1 MFYVFVLFLL
11 SEYVFDYGF
20 PIGMNQTVYGTFTD
34 TTDTNQAVINYRKG
48 YKATMDSTAYGLGI
62 GWWRAQYKFRWNDIQ
77 PTSPDLYVWDDEDSL
92 VKWAGERGMHIL
104 PVFGYT
110 ATWAANQEIPETYWT
125 LYPPD
130 PSYWGEYEAYVESLV
145 ERYDGDGYRDFSG
158 MVIPIKHWEC
168 MNEPYAKY
176 FYGDKDQYIEMF
188 EHSRAGLKRADEG
201 SNIGGPCLTG
211 EPNEKTDMNYPFYRA
226 FEEGKG
232 KILRWLYY
240 DTLSNSLV
248 YDESMTWE
256 QIFSYIVRNIGLDNI
271 DFVTFHIYNSAVN
284 FMKVLRELKDTI
296 GYYKPLW
303 ITEAGYQWADLFR
316 IKTSLYPESSPQ
328 GRIPFN
334 PDTNGYFHHTVWA
347 KYAWHISSIS
357 ICDTFLRPG
366 DSVVLIRDHP
376 YRVEKIEYNGGPI
389 RWSDDSIAVNIGDS
403 LHIHHFFDRE
413 YSNTKE
419 TQVTNYMALFDS
431 LFSYMFEERVDTGF
445 KVFLFCVYP
454 FFFREG
460 HYPLWIQLDS
470 MWLVR
475 QHNMS
480 VLTLIDTLFQPLS
493 AYDTIKKYMYSFVRP
508 LKECDVD
515 GMKGIVRMVGDGT
528 GGLYALPVYGG
539 NAHVVYLE
547 KDFLIPSSDVAVG
560 GELTRLFKFGSH
572 LYITENDQGY
582 GKYYHSTDGVNWDTN
597 FIKMGDGNY
606 ATGLV
611 GGIDMLKEGNDIKFL
626 YVKKNPDSCF
636 FDFSLYVSQRDGEG
650 WSYYPCYSSDDT
662 LYNVQFAYKQT
673 PISEEYYCFEESGN
687 VYIVGYK
694 HIGDFLISEGGG
706 NAKYPYITGSRG
718 KFRVVWVDTLNKR
731 VRYRER
737 VYDSDWKGIENVAE
751 LNVADGRV
759 QPSIGVLSGG
769 RVWVVWADSTDGG
782 WNIYYK
788 ERIGDNAWT
797 ERRRLNYDWGCEYPF
812 VKEISDSVLGM
823 CWVYRDIDS
832 VYYLQSRR
840 IKEDYWRDGVLVT
853 GLSSNSVIVWGN
865 ITVYWATDLDVDYT
879 IIYVSWDDGRTW
891 TQVDSLA
898 GSPGS
903 YTWTATYPIT
913 DKARFKVEIH
923 GEGISSDISDR
934 FRIYTKIGPPIEFS
948 STGGRL
954 LQADVSG
961 LSGKYVWLDGGDSL
975 VAEAGGIRRYGREL
989 NVRGREVKVIRLWS
1003 DEETHVYIS
1012 EGGFAGISKNLPV
1025 YLYDVEYLTG
1035 FGKEWP
1041 SSVTRVRG
1049 GYRDGYDIGD
1059 TLEYEFDRVKDN
1071 SYVRF
1076 YAQGTGRVYVNNRCM
1091 GEFGEGENEVFISKG
1106 GEKRIRFCGR
1116 EIGIGWIGIY
1126 RVPEMHG
1133 AGEFVNTLPEM
1144 KIKEVRTIG
1153 SGIRFVY
1160 TGPDKGIKIKVIDIC
1175 GRVIYKKEMD
1185 ARSGMEVEIKHK
1197 FPQGVYFMKVENL
1210 KPVRFVILR

>member
-11 SEYVFDYGF
+11 SEYVYDGGF
-20 PIGMNQTVYGTFTD
+20 PFGMNHPVYGTFTD

-48 YKATMDSTAYGLGI
+48 YKATMDSVAYGLGM
-62 GWWRAQYKFRWNDIQ
+62 GWWRAEFKFRWYDVWPQ
-77 PTSPDLYVWDDEDSL
+77 HEPYDVWDFSDADSL

-110 ATWAANQEIPETYWT
+110 ASWAANQEIPESYWT

-130 PSYWGEYEAYVESLV
+130 PSYWGEYEVYVESLV

-168 MNEPYAKY
+168 INEPYGMY
-176 FYGDKDQYIEMF
+176 FLGDIDQYIEMF
-188 EHSRAGLKRADEG
+188 EHSRAGLKRADPG
-201 SNIGGPCLTG
+201 SNIGGPCLSG
-211 EPNEKTDMNYPFYRA
+211 KPNEKTDMNYPFYRP
-226 FEEGKG
+226 FEDDKG
-232 KILRWLYY
+232 EILRWVYY
-240 DTLSNSLV
+240 DTLSDSLV

-256 QIFSYIVRNIGLDNI
+256 QTFSYIVRNIGLDNI
-271 DFVTFHIYNSAVN
+271 DFVTFHMYNSVAD
-284 FMKVLRELKDTI
+284 FMKLLRELKDTI

-303 ITEAGYQWADLFR
+303 ITETGFQRADPFR
-316 IKTSLYPESSPQ
+316 IKTSLYPETSPQ
-328 GRIPFN
+328 GRIPFS
-334 PDTNGYFHHTVWA
+334 PDANGYFHATVYA
-347 KYAWHISSIS
+347 KYAWSRPCIS

-403 LHIHHFFDRE
+403 LHILHFFDRE
-413 YSNTKE
+413 YANTKE
-419 TQVTNYMALFDS
+419 TQINNYKALFDS

-454 FFFREG
+454 FFIWEVHY

-470 MWLVR
+470 KWLYKTGY
-475 QHNMS
+475 MS
-480 VLTLIDTLFQPLS
+480 IYTLIDTLFQPLP
-493 AYDTIKKYMYSFVRP
+493 AYDTIKVYMSLLNRG
-508 LKECDVD
+508 LRECDEG
-515 GMKGIVRMVGDGT
+515 GMEGIKRVVGDGT

-539 NAHVVYLE
+539 DAHVLHLPHRSVFI
-547 KDFLIPSSDVAVG
+547 DSDVAKG
-560 GELTRLFKFGSH
+560 GELTRLFRFGRH

-582 GKYYHSTDGVNWDTN
+582 GIYYHSTDGVNWETN

-606 ATGLV
+606 ASGLV
-611 GGIDMLKEGNDIKFL
+611 GGIDMLKVGDYIEFL
-626 YVKKNPDSCF
+626 YVKRTSKF
-636 FDFSLYVSQRDGEG
+636 TLYVSWWDGDRWG
-650 WSYYPCYSSDDT
+650 CYSCYSSDDT
-662 LYNVQFAYKQT
+662 LYNVQFAYKRT
-673 PISEEYYCFEESGN
+673 PIEEEYYCFEEGGN
-687 VYIVGYK
+687 VYILGYHHTGK
-694 HIGDFLISEGGG
+694 FLISEGGG
-706 NAKYPYITGSRG
+706 NAKYPYITDSRG

-737 VYDSDWKGIENVAE
+737 GYDSDWKGIEDVAE

-769 RVWVVWADSTDGG
+769 RAWVVWADSTDGG
-782 WNIYYK
+782 WSIYYK

-812 VKEISDSVLGM
+812 VKEISDSVLGI
-823 CWVYRDIDS
+823 CWVHKGVDGG
-832 VYYLQSRR
+832 YYLQGRR
-840 IKEDYWRDGVLVT
+840 VKEDYWRDGVLVT
-853 GLSSNSVIVWGN
+853 GLSSKLVIIGGN

-879 IIYVSWDDGRTW
+879 LIYVTRDDGKTW

-923 GEGISSDISDR
+923 GDGVSSDISDR

-954 LQADVSG
+954 LHADVRG

-975 VAEAGGIRRYGREL
+975 VAEAGGIRRYGRKL

-1012 EGGFAGISKNLPV
+1012 EGGYAGISKHLPV
-1025 YLYDVEYLTG
+1025 YLFDVEYLTG
-1035 FGKEWP
+1035 FGMEWP
-1041 SSVTRVRG
+1041 SSVTRVRA

-1059 TLEYEFDRVKDN
+1059 TLEYEFNRVKDH

-1116 EIGIGWIGIY
+1116 DIGIGWIGIY
-1126 RVPEMHG
+1126 SEPGIHG

-1144 KIKEVRTIG
+1144 RIKEVRTIG

-1160 TGPDKGIKIKVIDIC
+1160 TGPDRGIKIKVIDIC

-1185 ARSGMEVEIKHK
+1185 ARSGMEVEIKHT